1 MSGLIDK
8 SYLSGTVPNV
18 FKIAK
23 VVPFCKAESRILSS
37 NYRPICLLSN
47 IGRIIEKLMHKR
59 LNIFLEEKSKST
71 IISNLGLDQTFP
83 PTMLFYP
90 FLKPSNLIKTKMNSV
105 LESLLTWKKHLTPL
119 TITFC
124 YKNLNIM
131 VSEGLQMNS
140 FHPIWR
146 IECNL
151 S

>member
-59 LNIFLEEKSKST
+59 QHFSRKKKQIYDNFQFGFRSNFST
-71 IISNLGLDQTFP
+71 NNALLSISETIQSHQDKNEFCAGVFVDLKKAFNTLDHHILLQKLGH
-83 PTMLFYP
+83 YGIRRVA
-90 FLKPSNLIKTKMNSV
+90 N
-105 LESLLTWKKHLTPL
+105 E
-119 TITFC
+119 
-124 YKNLNIM
+124 
-131 VSEGLQMNS
+131 
-140 FHPIWR
+140 
-146 IECNL
+146 
-151 S
+151 